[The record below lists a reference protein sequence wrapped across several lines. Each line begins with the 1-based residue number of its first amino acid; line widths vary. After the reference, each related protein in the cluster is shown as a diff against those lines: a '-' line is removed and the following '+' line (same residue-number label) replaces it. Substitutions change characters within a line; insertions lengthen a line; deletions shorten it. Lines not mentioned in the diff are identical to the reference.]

1 METIFGEWSNW
12 LIAFANNRHFRMEGR
27 SLHLH
32 LHYSPNNTKT
42 AFPIACELGIC
53 MRTTRTRRRNEGL
66 GICMPTRTRRKEG
79 LGICMRTRTRRWAI
93 AWKTWPRV
101 PLPAVQTHPP
111 MDSSPSPLPTP
122 ALAAP
127 SLPMTMTTN
136 TTSSVILMILSTL
149 LKPKMLLPKPSN
161 VGEYASLLSHF
172 IAISTIKLIFTFF
185 QQAAFVLNASRRFRY
200 TLDLKK
206 EEEKEQKKSM
216 IRAHAQVIRVI
227 FYYHNFF
234 LC

>member
-12 LIAFANNRHFRMEGR
+12 LIAFANNRHFGMEGR

-32 LHYSPNNTKT
+32 LHSPNNTKT
-42 AFPIACELGIC
+42 AFPIACEL
-53 MRTTRTRRRNEGL
+53 
-66 GICMPTRTRRKEG
+66 RRKEG
-79 LGICMRTRTRRWAI
+79 LGIRDLHANKNKKKKKRGIRDLHARTRRRWAI

-136 TTSSVILMILSTL
+136 TTSSVIPMILSTL
-149 LKPKMLLPKPSN
+149 LIPKMLLPKPSN

-227 FYYHNFF
+227 FYFHHFF